1 MQKILTFLA
10 PFRCDV
16 DGINNER
23 QIVRR
28 QRNYVVALK
37 GLIML
42 AVSNF
47 GFEGVNVVLIVPVPG
62 NCLLFTYDVNKR
74 NGQTIIII
82 N

>member
-1 MQKILTFLA
+1 
-10 PFRCDV
+10 
-16 DGINNER
+16 
-23 QIVRR
+23 
-28 QRNYVVALK
+28 
-37 GLIML
+37 ML

-47 GFEGVNVVLIVPVPG
+47 GFEGVNVVLVVPVPG